1 MRTGSWTK
9 QAWQERMDAKLA
21 AAQGILAAQVA
32 ALQSGEDWKRFL
44 DLQASLHSYSPN
56 NVMLIAAQHAK
67 AFAEGSVSVAEPGY
81 VAGFTTW
88 KALGRTVDK
97 GQHGYMVLAPCRS
110 SRRFAVGDDGQPRP
124 LAKGDAPGDGERVEA
139 HMVTTGFRVAHVFS
153 VHQTSGPEL
162 PMPPRPQLLAG
173 AAPPGLEAAL
183 VAMVESLGFSVGTVP
198 GAAAIGGANGVTE
211 FGSHRVL
218 VRADMAEAAVVKTL
232 AHEAAH
238 VLLHSSPPGQY
249 LPRPAKEVE
258 AESVAYIVASVHG
271 MDSGGYSFPYVSFWA
286 GPDGAN
292 AVQAAQARVAQAARL
307 IINASPAAHVD
318 GGAPPGA
325 AELATAARA
334 RQAQANYRAAGAAS
348 TGPAPIGL

>member
-21 AAQGILAAQVA
+21 AAHGTLAAQVA

-56 NVMLIAAQHAK
+56 NVMLITAQHAK
-67 AFAEGSVSVAEPGY
+67 AFAEGSVGVAEPGY

-153 VHQTSGPEL
+153 VHQTTGPT
-162 PMPPRPQLLAG
+162 PHATPA
-173 AAPPGLEAAL
+173 
-183 VAMVESLGFSVGTVP
+183 T
-198 GAAAIGGANGVTE
+198 T
-211 FGSHRVL
+211 
-218 VRADMAEAAVVKTL
+218 
-232 AHEAAH
+232 
-238 VLLHSSPPGQY
+238 SS
-249 LPRPAKEVE
+249 R
-258 AESVAYIVASVHG
+258 
-271 MDSGGYSFPYVSFWA
+271 
-286 GPDGAN
+286 
-292 AVQAAQARVAQAARL
+292 R
-307 IINASPAAHVD
+307 
-318 GGAPPGA
+318 
-325 AELATAARA
+325 
-334 RQAQANYRAAGAAS
+334 RAAWA
-348 TGPAPIGL
+348 